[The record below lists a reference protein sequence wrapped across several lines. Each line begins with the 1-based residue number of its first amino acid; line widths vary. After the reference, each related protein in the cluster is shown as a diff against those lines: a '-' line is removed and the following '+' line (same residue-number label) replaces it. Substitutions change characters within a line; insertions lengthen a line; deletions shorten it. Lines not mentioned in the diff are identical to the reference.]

1 MADSGKTDSVLG
13 LFLRLYWIMIGNA
26 LLAITAVLPVAYPQ
40 LPTTALLAAY
50 ALVVVTLV
58 AARYI
63 DIRYCGGQTVDGT
76 PADLGHWKR
85 YVAILL
91 PVALL
96 LPGIAWTFNAL
107 IARIV

>member
-1 MADSGKTDSVLG
+1 MADTRSDSVLG

-26 LLAITAVLPVAYPQ
+26 ALAITATLPVANPR
-40 LPTTALLAAY
+40 LPTAPLLAAY
-50 ALVVVTLV
+50 ALCAASLI
-58 AARYI
+58 AARYV

-96 LPGIAWTFNAL
+96 LPGIAWAFNAL
-107 IARIV
+107 IARIG

>member
-1 MADSGKTDSVLG
+1 MADGKATDSVLG

-26 LLAITAVLPVAYPQ
+26 VLAIAAVFPVANPQ
-40 LPTTALLAAY
+40 LPTAPLLAVY
-50 ALVVVTLV
+50 AMGVATLI

-85 YVAILL
+85 YVVILL
-91 PVALL
+91 PVSLL
-96 LPGIAWTFNAL
+96 LPGIAWGVKVLVAQ
-107 IARIV
+107 IG